1 MNRLAGKKSKRAEDC
16 NFVSDGKSIE
26 TIEGKA
32 EVMCSYYEEL
42 YKETTQS
49 NELMPL
55 IEEAKSEID
64 KWKTNISFT
73 EERYALNPECQEW
86 AVSIEDLELIKKR
99 LNSKKSSG
107 EDKQYNFILNK
118 CPITR
123 VVVNNCFANSY
134 FPVKWKSAVIVPIPK
149 TTTAAT
155 QKEYRPISM
164 LSNWD
169 KILEE
174 LKMSKMKNEDG

>member
-16 NFVSDGKSIE
+16 NFVSD
-26 TIEGKA
+26 
-32 EVMCSYYEEL
+32 YEEL
-42 YKETTQS
+42 YKETTPS

-55 IEEAKSEID
+55 IEEANSEID

-155 QKEYRPISM
+155 VCYQIGARSWKR
-164 LSNWD
+164 
-169 KILEE
+169 
-174 LKMSKMKNEDG
+174 